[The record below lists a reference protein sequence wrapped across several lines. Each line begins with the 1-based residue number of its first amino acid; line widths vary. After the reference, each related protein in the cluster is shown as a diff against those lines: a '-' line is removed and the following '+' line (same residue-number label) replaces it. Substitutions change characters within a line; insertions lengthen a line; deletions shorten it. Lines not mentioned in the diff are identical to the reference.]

1 MARAN
6 AKPRSAIKDVVS
18 REYTVNL
25 HKVSTSFSTI
35 SWFLEGILMEDI
47 DDKVSPDSKLQISFM
62 FYTRIRSREWVIFKT
77 PLKQTSNPYKNH
89 DNPN

>member
-25 HKVSTSFSTI
+25 HKV
-35 SWFLEGILMEDI
+35 
-47 DDKVSPDSKLQISFM
+47 
-62 FYTRIRSREWVIFKT
+62 
-77 PLKQTSNPYKNH
+77 LKE
-89 DNPN
+89 

>member
-35 SWFLEGILMEDI
+35 SWFLEGILMQHVDM
-47 DDKVSPDSKLQISFM
+47 KLSLDSKLQIDFICSIG
-62 FYTRIRSREWVIFKT
+62 IRSRNRVIVAK
-77 PLKQTSNPYKNH
+77 PIQLI
-89 DNPN
+89 